1 MDGESLV
8 ETRKSAQPEHDPADV
23 SWLKE
28 PNLGNVPVSVEEFH
42 IH

>member
-8 ETRKSAQPEHDPADV
+8 EARKSAQPDHDPAEV

-28 PNLGNVPVSVEEFH
+28 SNLANVPVSVEEFH
-42 IH
+42 IY